1 VPKEPGLGVEAD
13 WRYATGRTIHIP
25 RVWEGKMTLTRRDMA
40 VLDRFDFDVDPVGVE
55 FLVKQPELVARLG
68 ENMAFC
74 EMLKCAQ
81 EGNAFYADAESHACG
96 AGSYVLGQADA
107 AEPYT
112 SGEFGAGLKIFEEA
126 RAASRLYLYIP
137 KIGRGVVNYVAFSP
151 LSKLSFEPDLLILLA
166 NTSQTEILL
175 RAMSYRTG
183 QMWLSKFSS
192 AIGCAWIFIYPY
204 LTGQL
209 NYVATG
215 LGHGMRRRRLFPD
228 GLHLISIPFDLF
240 CSLLRSLQDMPWVL
254 PAYEPDGLEFMRRL
268 QIELGLAPPT

>member
-1 VPKEPGLGVEAD
+1 
-13 WRYATGRTIHIP
+13 
-25 RVWEGKMTLTRRDMA
+25 MTLTKADWA
-40 VLDRFDFDVDPVGVE
+40 ILDRFDFGVQPVGVR
-55 FLVKQPELVARLG
+55 LSAKRPDSVDRLG

-74 EMLKCAQ
+74 EMLKWGQ
-81 EGNAFYADAESHACG
+81 EGNAFYADAENHTCG

-107 AEPYT
+107 GEPYI
-112 SGEFGAGLKIFEEA
+112 SGEFGAGLKIFAEP
-126 RAASRLYLYIP
+126 RVASRLYLYIP
-137 KIGRGVVNYVAFSP
+137 KIGRGVVNYVALSP
-151 LSKLSFEPDLLILLA
+151 VSKLSFEPDLLILLA

-175 RAMSYRTG
+175 RAMSYTTG

-215 LGHGMRRRRLFPD
+215 LGHGMKRRRLFPE

-254 PAYEPDGLEFMRRL
+254 PAYERDGVEFVRRL